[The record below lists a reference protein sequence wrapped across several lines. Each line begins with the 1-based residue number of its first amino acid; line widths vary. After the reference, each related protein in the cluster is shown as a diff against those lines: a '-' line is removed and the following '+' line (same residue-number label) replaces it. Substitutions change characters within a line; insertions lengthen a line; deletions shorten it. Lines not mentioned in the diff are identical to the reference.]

1 MFSHETVLPQPIGNV
16 VTAFACLALFAL
28 IGRVL
33 NGRALGEGDALE
45 RWAFAWVTGML
56 FTVGVGVT
64 VMFGKGGLHL
74 LHPVLLLGFCLYGRR
89 TKPQPASAGPS
100 GDARAVWGTILA
112 AFVLTAAYQLWRQ
125 DWSGPDGTVRLDH
138 SDYGYFAMLSKG
150 IAEAKTSL
158 GWAAT
163 MGAQAVEAGRTGDVW
178 YHWGPMWLGMLL
190 TRLTGL
196 PAIETVLLCT
206 GIITCTIALLLVTAL
221 VRALTGWGA
230 LRSLALALL
239 SLIAMPYPESLR
251 AYPLFGHVEHSR
263 ESFYYFISY
272 YYEAVIVF
280 AALLAWLRGRN
291 ALLFVLLLCGAFSS
305 PHFVGGAGLSVGV
318 LMCGGLMLRKKELF
332 RPSAAA
338 VGILLL
344 GWGIVRVLFG
354 SETPVGAGKD
364 GLTWMRLLNGIGY
377 GGLSSGV
384 EVLVCLLLVPGWVFL
399 MRWTAPTQPSESSA
413 SAALTDD
420 QAARARWIG
429 WLALAGVIGGQMATY
444 IFNFSEQL
452 HFSDFPST
460 LLAMPAGIWGLTVL
474 LRSARLPQRAIALL
488 LIGLTTAFGLTT
500 LIRQK
505 NDMKPSPLTVARLT
519 DIRKSL
525 GGEPYGYFTTEDRA
539 WWLPKYSFL
548 AALLDSRCI
557 RLWPL
562 KSADLDNRFS
572 RAASDFLPLEMVP
585 MAKDEPI
592 GAWSLRF
599 IRRLKLKWLLS
610 EKGAPL
616 PDEVRP
622 YLELVSQGD
631 GIKLYRI
638 LETAAPAPSA
648 PPSTLP
654 AQR

>member
-1 MFSHETVLPQPIGNV
+1 MFSHETVLPQPIDNIVISFV
-16 VTAFACLALFAL
+16 VLALFAL
-28 IGRVL
+28 VGRML
-33 NGRALGEGDALE
+33 NGRALDGGDLLE
-45 RWAFAWVTGML
+45 RWVLACVTGML
-56 FTVGVGVT
+56 FTVGVGVA
-64 VMFGKGGLHL
+64 VVYGKGGLHL
-74 LHPVLLLGFCLYGRR
+74 LHPVLLLGFCLYLKQAR
-89 TKPQPASAGPS
+89 PQAASAAPS
-100 GDARAVWGTILA
+100 GDGRFVWLTVFA
-112 AFVLTAAYQLWRQ
+112 AFVLTAAYQVWRQ

-138 SDYGYFAMLSKG
+138 SDYGYFAILSKG
-150 IAEAKTSL
+150 IAEAKTSI

-163 MGAQAVEAGRTGDVW
+163 MGEHAVEAGRTGDVW
-178 YHWGPMWLGMLL
+178 YHWGPIWLGMLL
-190 TRLTGL
+190 TRITGL
-196 PAIETVLLCT
+196 PAIDTVLFST

-221 VRALTGWGA
+221 VRALTGWG
-230 LRSLALALL
+230 LMRSLALALL

-251 AYPLFGHVEHSR
+251 DYKMFGHIEHSR
-263 ESFYYFISY
+263 ESFYFFISY

-305 PHFVGGAGLSVGV
+305 PHFFGGAGLAVGV
-318 LMCGGLMLRKKELF
+318 LMCGGLLLRKKELF
-332 RPSAAA
+332 RPAAAA

-344 GWGIVRVLFG
+344 GWGIVRGLFG
-354 SETPVGAGKD
+354 SETPVSAGKD
-364 GLTWMRLLNGIGY
+364 GLSFMRVLAGIGY

-384 EVLVCLLLVPGWVFL
+384 ELLVCLLLVPGWVLL
-399 MRWTAPTQPSESSA
+399 MRWTAPEHSADGSA
-413 SAALTDD
+413 STALTSD

-429 WLALAGVIGGQMATY
+429 WLALSGVIGGQMATY

-452 HFSDFPST
+452 HFSDFPAT

-474 LRSARLPQRAIALL
+474 LRSGRLPLRALALL
-488 LIGLTTAFGLTT
+488 LIGLTTVFGLTT

-505 NDMKPSPLTVARLT
+505 KDMRPSALTVTRLT
-519 DIRKSL
+519 DIRKTL
-525 GGEPYGYFTTEDRA
+525 GGEPFGYFTTQDRA
-539 WWLPKYSFL
+539 WWLPGYSSL
-548 AALLDSRCI
+548 AALLDTRCI

-585 MAKDEPI
+585 MVKDEPI

-599 IRRLKLKWLLS
+599 IRRLHLKWLLS

-638 LETAAPAPSA
+638 LETAAPVPSA
-648 PPSTLP
+648 PPSTAP
-654 AQR
+654 APR